1 MGTSGILLEGG
12 AMVPRILYLHPKTY
26 KHLIRLRKQAERD
39 GAYRVAKRL
48 QAVVLNS
55 EGRTS
60 GAGPST
66 RISTLEGLGVVSTL
80 PNFWRGR
87 TARRASFRPA
97 IRADIGT
104 TETARRHSRKRPGSL
119 RPGYGHLDLS
129 HDRLGHRGGI
139 RHSLSSRPCAQVAPS
154 FGLLGAASASRA
166 GPSQRGPARS
176 LAALHLSQS

>member
-1 MGTSGILLEGG
+1 
-12 AMVPRILYLHPKTY
+12 MVPRILHLHPKAY
-26 KHLIRLRKQAERD
+26 KRLIHLRKQAERD

-60 GAGPST
+60 GELAHLLEVST
-66 RISTLEGLGVVSTL
+66 FEGLGVVSTL
-80 PNFWRGR
+80 SNFRRGR

-97 IRADIGT
+97 MGADIVA

-119 RPGYGHLDLS
+119 RLGYGHLDFS

-139 RHSLSSRPCAQVAPS
+139 RHPLSSGPRAQVAPS
-154 FGLLGAASASRA
+154 FGLLRAAPTSRA
-166 GPSQRGPARS
+166 GPGQR
-176 LAALHLSQS
+176 

>member
-1 MGTSGILLEGG
+1 
-12 AMVPRILYLHPKTY
+12 MVPRILYLHPKTY
-26 KHLIRLRKQAERD
+26 KRLIRLRKQAERD

-60 GAGPST
+60 GELAHLLGSPRSRVSEWLARYQT
-66 RISTLEGLGVVSTL
+66 FGVEGLLEGHRS
-80 PNFWRGR
+80 GR
-87 TARRASFRPA
+87 PLELTSAQ
-97 IRADIGT
+97 
-104 TETARRHSRKRPGSL
+104 RKQLGSL